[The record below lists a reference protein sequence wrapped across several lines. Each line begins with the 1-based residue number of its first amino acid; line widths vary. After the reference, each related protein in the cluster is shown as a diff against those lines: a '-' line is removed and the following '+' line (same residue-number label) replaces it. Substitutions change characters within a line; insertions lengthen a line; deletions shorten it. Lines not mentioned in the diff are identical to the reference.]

1 MSTKSG
7 LPHLPSTVRYA
18 HRVKEFCERVGI
30 SRSHFYELVKQD
42 KIRTVTLGGRRL
54 IPDSERA
61 RLLGEVA

>member
-42 KIRTVTLGGRRL
+42 KIRT